1 MGDCWRWHIPI
12 SAAHKKV
19 LPCSPLLPS
28 SHCPVTFVPSSVAAL
43 VALMNISHWY
53 EWIFLIRSRKGL
65 VNPTVNPWKNLAII
79 SVCSRNALRLSCGQF
94 LPSISWAEEGLIVR
108 GPSPK
113 TGASLP
119 SQRCPISEPPKLM
132 IPKSLC
138 KFTRC
143 IVLKAPALKSACLGS
158 NPTSHLPDCD
168 SWASF

>member
-43 VALMNISHWY
+43 VAFMNISHWY

-65 VNPTVNPWKNLAII
+65 VNPTLNLWKNLAII

-108 GPSPK
+108 GPSLHCHLR
-113 TGASLP
+113 GAQSQSLQSSWYP
-119 SQRCPISEPPKLM
+119 SPFANL
-132 IPKSLC
+132 LG
-138 KFTRC
+138 
-143 IVLKAPALKSACLGS
+143 VLFSRHQLWSQPA
-158 NPTSHLPDCD
+158 
-168 SWASF
+168 